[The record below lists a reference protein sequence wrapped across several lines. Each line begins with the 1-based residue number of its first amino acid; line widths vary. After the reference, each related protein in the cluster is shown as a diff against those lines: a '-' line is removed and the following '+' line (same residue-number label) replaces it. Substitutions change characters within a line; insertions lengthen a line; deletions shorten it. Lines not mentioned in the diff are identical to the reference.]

1 MFTII
6 VCSIHPADAERLRA
20 NIEKT
25 IGVPFEFLVYDN
37 RETGKGIC
45 QVYNECAEK
54 AQYDYLCFAH
64 EDIEF
69 MTEGWGRKLAVKLQE
84 EDCGVIGFAGNA
96 MKSKFP
102 AGWCSTPH
110 YGTRMN
116 MVQGGKTDRSYKVNP
131 YKEDFSTVVTSDGL
145 CLFTPKCTW
154 NKIRFD
160 EHTLTGFHC
169 YDIDFAIAAHVAGFK
184 NYVCHTVLVK
194 HFSHGNYDIRWWNE
208 NIKLHKKWSKHL
220 PLYINKSKSALYR
233 RYIEHKTAV
242 NWVWMFGKNGLFDS
256 IKKRHIAEYI
266 VTHPLNG
273 RSYKLLTKYLK
284 YRRSRNTT
292 NK

>member
-208 NIKLHKKWSKHL
+208 NIKLHKKWSKRREYRIL
-220 PLYINKSKSALYR
+220 RNKQS
-233 RYIEHKTAV
+233 
-242 NWVWMFGKNGLFDS
+242 
-256 IKKRHIAEYI
+256 
-266 VTHPLNG
+266 
-273 RSYKLLTKYLK
+273 LL
-284 YRRSRNTT
+284 
-292 NK
+292 